1 VAEKVTLR
9 LSPAAAVYAR
19 GDAPKQEK
27 LKAAR
32 GEVPFGAN
40 DLGTLLLLLSFD
52 ADPEV
57 KGAAV
62 HSLREMPRD
71 LLTAIAGSRETHPK
85 VLDLLAR
92 LHFGKGDIAVKL
104 LEHPA
109 VESRTVEFLASKGV
123 AVQPEIP
130 SATFQ
135 EDCNPEEMEA
145 DDGETCAPEEDGGG
159 EEEEEYKSKYKL
171 CQELG
176 VGDKIKIA
184 LSGDKEWRSILIK
197 DSNKLVSGAVIKNP
211 RITEAEVLA
220 IAKSKI
226 QNDEIMRVICMNKE
240 WIKNHQIRKALVEN
254 SKTPLPS
261 ALRFMSTL
269 TEKDLAALAKSKNV
283 GTVISTQARRIL
295 LAKKK
300 D

>member
-40 DLGTLLLLLSFD
+40 DLGTLLLFLSFD

-62 HSLREMPRD
+62 HSLREMPHD
-71 LLTAIAGSRETHPK
+71 LLTAIADSRETHPK

-92 LHFGKGDIAVKL
+92 LHFGKGDIAEKL

-109 VESRTVEFLASKGV
+109 VELRTIEFLASKGV
-123 AVQPEIP
+123 AVQAEIP
-130 SATFQ
+130 AGTFQ
-135 EDCNPEEMEA
+135 EACNPEVEA
-145 DDGETCAPEEDGGG
+145 DVGETCAPEE

-176 VGDKIKIA
+176 VGEKIKIA
-184 LSGDKEWRSILIK
+184 LSGDKEWRTILIK

-211 RITEAEVLA
+211 RITEAEVLT
-220 IAKSKI
+220 IAKSKV

-240 WIKNHQIRKALVEN
+240 WLKNNQIRKALVEN

-269 TEKDLAALAKSKNV
+269 TEKDLAALAKNKNV

>member
-1 VAEKVTLR
+1 MAEKVTLR
-9 LSPAAAVYAR
+9 LSAAAAVYAR

-40 DLGTLLLLLSFD
+40 DLGTLLLFLSFD

-57 KGAAV
+57 KEAAV
-62 HSLREMPRD
+62 RSLREMPHD

-92 LHFGKGDIAVKL
+92 LHFGKGDIAEKL
-104 LEHPA
+104 LVHPA
-109 VESRTVEFLASKGV
+109 VESRTVEFLSSKGV
-123 AVQPEIP
+123 AVPAEIP
-130 SATFQ
+130 ASTLHEA
-135 EDCNPEEMEA
+135 CNPEVEA
-145 DDGETCAPEEDGGG
+145 DCGETGAPEEDGECE

-176 VGDKIKIA
+176 VADKIKIA

-254 SKTPLPS
+254 SKTPLPN
-261 ALRFMSTL
+261 ALRFMLTL

-283 GTVISTQARRIL
+283 ATVISTQARRIL
-295 LAKKK
+295 TAKKK

>member
-32 GEVPFGAN
+32 GEVPFSAN
-40 DLGTLLLLLSFD
+40 DLGTLLLFLSFD

-62 HSLREMPRD
+62 HSLREMPHD
-71 LLTAIAGSRETHPK
+71 LLTAIADSRETHPK

-92 LHFGKGDIAVKL
+92 LHYGKGDIAEKL
-104 LEHPA
+104 LHHPA
-109 VESRTVEFLASKGV
+109 VEPRTVEFLVSKGV
-123 AVQPEIP
+123 AIPAEIP
-130 SATFQ
+130 AVIFL
-135 EDCNPEEMEA
+135 EACNPEVEA
-145 DDGETCAPEEDGGG
+145 DVGETCAPEEDGGG

-176 VGDKIKIA
+176 VGEKIKIA
-184 LSGDKEWRSILIK
+184 LSGDKEWRSILLK
-197 DSNKLVSGAVIKNP
+197 DSNKLVSGAAIKNP
-211 RITEAEVLA
+211 RITEGEVLA
-220 IAKSKI
+220 IAKSKV

-240 WIKNHQIRKALVEN
+240 WLKNYQIRKALVEN
-254 SKTPLPS
+254 SKTPLPN

-295 LAKKK
+295 MSKKK